1 MAKTGLS
8 ILALLAALSMP
19 MAAGAQ
25 TSDQQQVVPRTQQQI
40 EEPVPSDQPQDTQ
53 DKVKADKSKMAEAPD
68 GVIRLQD
75 KDTFLAS
82 DLTGAT
88 VYSPADEAIGD
99 VNDVIVSRD
108 GKVDGLVV
116 GVGGFLGIGEKD
128 VAIEMSKIKLMD
140 TETGI
145 KLVMDV
151 NKDELAAAPDF
162 MSKTDMQAENEAEEP
177 NSTQGLMVGDEQPA
191 QNQTQ
196 TQQ

>member
-1 MAKTGLS
+1 MPKTGLS

-25 TSDQQQVVPRTQQQI
+25 TNDQQKAVPQTQEQQI
-40 EEPVPSDQPQDTQ
+40 QQPAESDQPQTTKT
-53 DKVKADKSKMAEAPD
+53 DKVEVAKAPE

-75 KDTFLAS
+75 KDTFLTS

-88 VYSPADEAIGD
+88 VYSPQDEAIGD

-128 VAIEMSKIKLMD
+128 VAIKMSKIKLMETD
-140 TETGI
+140 TGI
-145 KLVMDV
+145 KLVMDA
-151 NKDELAAAPDF
+151 NKDELAAAPEF
-162 MSKTDMQAENEAEEP
+162 KSKNDMQAENAAQQQ
-177 NSTQGLMVGDEQPA
+177 TQGLMVPEQQPA
-191 QNQTQ
+191 QPETK

>member
-40 EEPVPSDQPQDTQ
+40 EEPVQSDQPQDTQ
-53 DKVKADKSKMAEAPD
+53 DNIKADKSKMAEAPD

-88 VYSPADEAIGD
+88 VYSAADEAIGD

-128 VAIEMSKIKLMD
+128 VAIEMSKIKLME
-140 TETGI
+140 TEAGI
-145 KLVMDV
+145 KLVMDAST
-151 NKDELAAAPDF
+151 DDLAAAPKF
-162 MSKTDMQAENEAEEP
+162 MSKTDMQAENEAEESS
-177 NSTQGLMVGDEQPA
+177 STQGLMVGDEQPD
-191 QNQTQ
+191 QTQ

>member
-8 ILALLAALSMP
+8 MLALLAALSMP
-19 MAAGAQ
+19 MAASAQ
-25 TSDQQQVVPRTQQQI
+25 TNDQQKAVPQTQEQQI
-40 EEPVPSDQPQDTQ
+40 QQPAEGKQPQDAT
-53 DKVKADKSKMAEAPD
+53 KADKAQVVKVPE

-75 KDTFLAS
+75 QNTFLTS

-88 VYSPADEAIGD
+88 VYSPQDEAIGD

-128 VAIEMSKIKLMD
+128 VAIKMSEIKMMD
-140 TETGI
+140 TDTGI
-145 KLVMDV
+145 KLVMDA
-151 NKDELAAAPDF
+151 NKDQLAAAPEF
-162 MSKTDMQAENEAEEP
+162 KSKTEMRVENAAQP
-177 NSTQGLMVGDEQPA
+177 PSSTQGLMAPDQQPA
-191 QNQTQ
+191 QPQTQ

>member
-8 ILALLAALSMP
+8 ILALVAALSMP

-40 EEPVPSDQPQDTQ
+40 EKPAQSDQPQDTQ
-53 DKVKADKSKMAEAPD
+53 DELKVGQTKMAEVPD
-68 GVIRLQD
+68 GLIRLQD

-88 VYSPADEAIGD
+88 VYNSQDEAIGD

-128 VAIEMSKIKLMD
+128 VAIEMSEIKMME

-145 KLVMDV
+145 KLMMDA
-151 NKDELAAAPDF
+151 NKDELAAAPEF
-162 MSKTDMQAENEAEEP
+162 MSKTDIRAENAAEQSS
-177 NSTQGLMVGDEQPA
+177 STQGLMVGDEQPA